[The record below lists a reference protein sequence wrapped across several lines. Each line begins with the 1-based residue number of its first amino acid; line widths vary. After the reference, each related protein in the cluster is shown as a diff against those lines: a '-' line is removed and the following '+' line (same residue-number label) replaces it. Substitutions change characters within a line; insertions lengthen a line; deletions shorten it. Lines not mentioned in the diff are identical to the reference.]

1 MSLKERILFAFF
13 DLKEKIFDAYNWRC
27 QCSKDCYKPA
37 TDLNH
42 LKIQSKVNKE
52 KFPLYIHSPFN
63 LKPWNNGCHL
73 NKPLPKEP
81 SDELCQVYEDYLKGL
96 KDAKK

>member
-13 DLKEKIFDAYNWRC
+13 DLKEKIFDAYHWKC
-27 QCSKDCYKPA
+27 QCSEECREAA
-37 TDLNH
+37 TDLHH
-42 LKIQSKVNKE
+42 LKPQTEVNK
-52 KFPLYIHSPFN
+52 KLFPLYIHSPFN